1 LRGFGI
7 PQLVWAY
14 ESHTDIIAR
23 ELGHDPIDFRKVNI
37 LRDGRPQAVGTI
49 IQDAGFEACLDQVR
63 ARLNWDK
70 PFDRGDG
77 VIRRGRGVAVGFKA
91 LIAPTA
97 SVAIV
102 NVNADGSCVVHC
114 STVDM
119 GQGSDTAMAQ
129 IAGEV
134 LGLDTEAVRVIHP
147 DTDVTPYDMSTL
159 GSRSTFHMGHAV
171 RLAAQDARD
180 KLEALSRELGLP
192 ESSNLPLPEL
202 FLKKFGMQAGNI
214 IGTAS
219 YMPSYTPP
227 NYQTGQSPNATPNWM
242 VGAAGAEVEVDKETG
257 RVCILRLV
265 NVCDI
270 GKPINPAIVETQISG
285 AAIMQLGFTMTE
297 NMVLRDGQL
306 TNGSLADYKIPGFFD
321 IPLKME
327 NSIIEAD
334 QHDGPFGAKGVGESG
349 TFGVSPAVANA
360 IDDAVGIRIT
370 NLPITPE
377 AVFRALRSAAG
388 APLEDE

>member
-1 LRGFGI
+1 
-7 PQLVWAY
+7 
-14 ESHTDIIAR
+14 
-23 ELGHDPIDFRKVNI
+23 LGHDPIDFRKVNI

>member
-1 LRGFGI
+1 LFDESTDAVVNIEASFCYGDISQFLAEAFRLLRPGGHLLYADLRLVEEV
-7 PQLVWAY
+7 PQLRKAFLKSGFSVVG
-14 ESHTDIIAR
+14 EEDISQNVVRAP
-23 ELGHDPIDFRKVNI
+23 ELDSER
-37 LRDGRPQAVGTI
+37 RD
-49 IQDAGFEACLDQVR
+49 DAGA
-63 ARLNWDK
+63 
-70 PFDRGDG
+70 
-77 VIRRGRGVAVGFKA
+77 
-91 LIAPTA
+91 IAP
-97 SVAIV
+97 
-102 NVNADGSCVVHC
+102 
-114 STVDM
+114 
-119 GQGSDTAMAQ
+119 
-129 IAGEV
+129 
-134 LGLDTEAVRVIHP
+134 
-147 DTDVTPYDMSTL
+147 
-159 GSRSTFHMGHAV
+159 
-171 RLAAQDARD
+171 
-180 KLEALSRELGLP
+180 LP

-327 NSIIEAD
+327 NSIIEAE

>member
-1 LRGFGI
+1 
-7 PQLVWAY
+7 
-14 ESHTDIIAR
+14 
-23 ELGHDPIDFRKVNI
+23 
-37 LRDGRPQAVGTI
+37 
-49 IQDAGFEACLDQVR
+49 
-63 ARLNWDK
+63 
-70 PFDRGDG
+70 
-77 VIRRGRGVAVGFKA
+77 
-91 LIAPTA
+91 
-97 SVAIV
+97 
-102 NVNADGSCVVHC
+102 
-114 STVDM
+114 
-119 GQGSDTAMAQ
+119 
-129 IAGEV
+129 
-134 LGLDTEAVRVIHP
+134 VRVIHP